1 MPDRTFPPPTPHA
14 MAAPDV
20 AAAPPV
26 RAPRAGPA
34 GRALARSFRGLTRRR
49 LALFCALVALAAV
62 GHAIA
67 MALMPD
73 RGGLLRGAKVFAW
86 EFAYLSLFFG
96 TVWVA
101 VVVAGNWAPAR
112 TGLRVAAL
120 VAAVVVGL
128 AAGQVLTTGLD
139 SLWFPKGKDQASLA
153 KEIAAIALWSHVIA
167 AGVLGYFFVLREE
180 DAAARLHAEELR
192 RVDLDRELAE
202 ARLQVLQAQ
211 VEPHFLFNTLAN
223 VRRLFRT
230 DAPAARAMLE
240 HLSSYLSALLPRMRS
255 ADSTLEHELAL
266 ASAYLHV
273 QQIRMGDRLAFR
285 LDVPPALAA
294 LPFPPMMLVTLVENA
309 IRHGLNPLPHGGE
322 VRVAARA
329 VDGRLRLQVTDT
341 GRGLSES
348 AGGEGVGLAN
358 IRARLSTLYG
368 GAARLLLA
376 QRPGA
381 GVVATI
387 ELPLPAAAAGS
398 RAA

>member
-1 MPDRTFPPPTPHA
+1 MATPA
-14 MAAPDV
+14 VTAPVPARAA
-20 AAAPPV
+20 
-26 RAPRAGPA
+26 RGS
-34 GRALARSFRGLTRRR
+34 ALARTFRGLTRRR
-49 LALFCALVALAAV
+49 FALFLALVALAAV

-67 MALMPD
+67 MTLMPD
-73 RGGLLRGAKVFAW
+73 KGGIARAAKVFAW

-101 VVVAGNWAPAR
+101 VVIAGNWAPAR
-112 TGLRVAAL
+112 TGPRVLAL

-128 AAGQVLTTGLD
+128 AAGQLLSAGLD
-139 SLWFPKGKDQASLA
+139 TLWFPRGKDPASLA
-153 KEIAAIALWSHVIA
+153 KQVAAIVLWSHVIA

-230 DAPAARAMLE
+230 DAPAARAMIE
-240 HLSSYLSALLPRMRS
+240 HLSRYLSALLPRMRS

-266 ASAYLHV
+266 ATAYLHV

-285 LDVPPALAA
+285 IDVPPALAA

-309 IRHGLNPLPHGGE
+309 IRHGVNPLPRGGE
-322 VRVAARA
+322 VRIAARA
-329 VDGRLRLQVTDT
+329 GDGRLRVQVTDT
-341 GRGLSES
+341 GRGLSDG

-358 IRARLSTLYG
+358 IRARLTTLYG

-381 GVVATI
+381 GVVATL
-387 ELPLPAAAAGS
+387 ELPLPAPAAGA